1 MIKVSIIIP
10 VYNVEKYLARCLDSC
25 VNQDMLKDEYEI
37 IIVNDGSPDGSKA
50 IAEQYVEKYSNIK
63 LINQEN
69 GGLSVARNNGV
80 KAAIGQYV
88 WFVDSDDW
96 IHTSCLSEIFNKM
109 ESEKLDMLQIGYME
123 AWDDGTTK
131 KSNRG
136 FFDGCK
142 TGCEA
147 MEEKYVPAPAQFTI
161 YNRDFLSRFSL
172 EFYPGIYHEDAEFK
186 PRALFFAKRFAS
198 LNKHVYYYYQR
209 PQGSIMSK
217 YSIKRGLDM
226 MTVCN
231 NLVRFEIDCAM
242 NGDIKREFDFIIT
255 AYLNLFFQGIIL
267 LNQEEQRVLVDK
279 FMSYPV
285 FIFSMKNS
293 KNKIHRFE
301 GWLLSINVPIGI
313 KIINKLRQCC

>member
-25 VNQDMLKDEYEI
+25 VNQDMSKNEYEI

-69 GGLSVARNNGV
+69 GGLSVARNNGLKV
-80 KAAIGQYV
+80 AQGKYV

-96 IHTSCLSEIFNKM
+96 IAENCLSEIYEKM
-109 ESEKLDMLQIGYME
+109 ESGKLDMLQIGYME
-123 AWDDGTTK
+123 AWDDGTIK
-131 KSNRG
+131 KSERG
-136 FFDGCK
+136 FFKGCK
-142 TGCEA
+142 TGYEA
-147 MEEKYVPAPAQFTI
+147 MKEKYVPAPAQFTI
-161 YNRDFLSRFSL
+161 YKREFLMNHAL

-186 PRALFFAKRFAS
+186 PRALFFAQRFAS

-209 PQGSIMSK
+209 SQGNIMSK
-217 YSIKRGLDM
+217 YSLKRGLDM

-231 NLVRFEIDCAM
+231 NLVQFENVCAM
-242 NGDIKREFDFIIT
+242 NAEIKKEFDFIVT
-255 AYLNLFFQGIIL
+255 AYLNMFFKGIISL
-267 LNQEEQRVLVDK
+267 DKEEQKILIDRFK
-279 FMSYPV
+279 SYSV

-293 KNKIHRFE
+293 KSRAHRFE
-301 GWLLSINVPIGI
+301 GWLLSINVPLGI
-313 KIINKLRQCC
+313 RIINKLRQCC